1 MQRSAIRP
9 DGTLDVVRH
18 AMPRSRLDDLYHLLI
33 TLSWPGVLALLA
45 SCYFLLNLAF
55 GLLYLAGGNNIA
67 NARPG
72 SLVDA
77 MEFSVQ
83 TFATIGYGVFSPA
96 TPWAHFLVSVEA
108 LVGIVFSALATGL
121 MFAKFARP
129 TAKVLFAR
137 RACVSLHEG
146 KPTLMLRIANG
157 RSNLIMEA
165 NATLR
170 VSRMETT
177 REGVSLRR
185 FYDIDLLRST
195 NSVFAL
201 GWTLFHVID
210 EKSPLRGQTPAQ
222 MVANDSL
229 FILLVTGID
238 DTVVANVHARHV
250 FTGRDLA
257 WNERYVDVMVPGE
270 DGRLVM
276 HYDRFHDTVPVD
288 EAHRVTVSTDQ
299 GD

>member
-1 MQRSAIRP
+1 
-9 DGTLDVVRH
+9 
-18 AMPRSRLDDLYHLLI
+18 MPQSRLDDLYHKLI
-33 TLSWPGVLALLA
+33 TLSWPGVVGLLA
-45 SCYFLLNLAF
+45 ACYFLLNLAF
-55 GLLYLAGGNNIA
+55 GLLYLVGGNNIA

-83 TFATIGYGVFSPA
+83 TFATIGYGVFAPS
-96 TPWAHFLVSVEA
+96 TPWAHFLVAVEA

-137 RACVSLHEG
+137 RACVCMHEG
-146 KPTLMLRIANG
+146 KPTLMVRIANG

-170 VSRMETT
+170 LSRMETT
-177 REGVSLRR
+177 REGVLLRR
-185 FYDIDLLRST
+185 FYDVELLRST

-210 EKSPLRGQTPAQ
+210 EKSPLHGQTPAQ
-222 MVANDSL
+222 LVARDSL
-229 FILLVTGID
+229 FILFVAGID

-250 FTGRDLA
+250 FTSNDIA

-276 HYDRFHDTVPVD
+276 RYDRFHDTVPVD
-288 EAHRVTVSTDQ
+288 EAHRVAL
-299 GD
+299 